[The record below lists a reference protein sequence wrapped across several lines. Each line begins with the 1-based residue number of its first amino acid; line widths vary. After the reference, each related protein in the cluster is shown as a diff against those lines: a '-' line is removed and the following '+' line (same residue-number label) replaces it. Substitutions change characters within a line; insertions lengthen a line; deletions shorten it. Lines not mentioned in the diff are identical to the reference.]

1 MLLLPMSSTSSK
13 FFPPYYQFSF
23 ENKLSSRANRHIAR
37 KHAPPPLCRIDEERA
52 LRINVRRN
60 ALELLARRAD
70 HAHLLPERHSI
81 FTPCRQH
88 RSKAL
93 ALHARIEVIE
103 HTQEYVSGDIR
114 MVLHGGRATVNGRR
128 SESSLYDFNL
138 ATYETGD
145 TFDQSS
151 SRGFIDIYGL
161 QSKLAAARDVRF
173 GVNMGY

>member
-1 MLLLPMSSTSSK
+1 M
-13 FFPPYYQFSF
+13 
-23 ENKLSSRANRHIAR
+23 
-37 KHAPPPLCRIDEERA
+37 
-52 LRINVRRN
+52 
-60 ALELLARRAD
+60 
-70 HAHLLPERHSI
+70 
-81 FTPCRQH
+81 QH
-88 RSKAL
+88 RYKRQLEQTWGELVYEAQWYSPLKKSMDAF
-93 ALHARIEVIE
+93 IE
-103 HTQEYVSGDIR
+103 HTQEYVSGEIR
-114 MVLHGGRATVNGRR
+114 MILHGGRATVNGRR